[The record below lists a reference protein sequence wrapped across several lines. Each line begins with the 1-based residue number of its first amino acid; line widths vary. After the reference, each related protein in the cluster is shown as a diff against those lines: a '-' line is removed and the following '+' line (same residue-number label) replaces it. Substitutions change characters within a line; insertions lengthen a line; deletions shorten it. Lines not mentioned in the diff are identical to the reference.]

1 MSPGHI
7 DAQLVRRHLL
17 ALDTAVANLR
27 RHAGRPLEALTDDLD
42 EAWAVERGLLVCIQN
57 VLDVATH
64 LAAAA
69 GRDSPDYATAIEQL
83 GALGA
88 LPAPFAARL
97 RGIAGFRNLL
107 VHGYLALDLARVHQL
122 LNLSLA
128 DFDEFA
134 LCIHTSLTA
143 EEREAD
149 LTAPPGAGPASGR
162 AARTRS
168 RARSPRRPR
177 K

>member
-27 RHAGRPLEALTDDLD
+27 RHAGQPLEALTSDMD

-88 LPAPFAARL
+88 LPAPFANRI

-107 VHGYLALDLARVHQL
+107 VHGYLALDLGRVHKL
-122 LNLSLA
+122 LNQSLA
-128 DFDEFA
+128 DFDELA
-134 LCIHTSLTA
+134 MHIHAYLVA
-143 EEREAD
+143 EERRSD
-149 LTAPPGAGPASGR
+149 LTASPGAGP
-162 AARTRS
+162 
-168 RARSPRRPR
+168 RARSPRRSR
-177 K
+177 R